1 MANNDPR
8 ILSHDEYDTLYS
20 VFKNAFAEH
29 GINAAVLAAKEMQKR
44 GFVREP

>member
-1 MANNDPR
+1 MSNANV
-8 ILSHDEYDTLYS
+8 LTHEEYDTLYD
-20 VFKNAFAEH
+20 VFKNAFSEH